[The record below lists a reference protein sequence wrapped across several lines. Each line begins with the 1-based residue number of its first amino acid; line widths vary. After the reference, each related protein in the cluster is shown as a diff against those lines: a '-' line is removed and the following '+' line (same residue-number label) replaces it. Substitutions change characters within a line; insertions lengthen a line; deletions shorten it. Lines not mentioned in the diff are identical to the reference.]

1 MNRVIIYFMGLS
13 LTGIAEQLKNNDKK
27 VQLIYAF
34 NGVGKTRLSREFK
47 ELVNPKHSEEEDNS
61 PIKFLYYNAFTEDL
75 FVWDND
81 LDGDEN
87 RKIIIQPNNFT
98 KLAFG
103 FLKDQGQDGNI
114 ANHFKHYTHSSITP
128 EINDDFSE
136 VTFSILRGGD
146 DSINNIKISKA
157 EESNFIWC
165 IFYSL
170 IEQIVEVLNIA
181 DANDRSTNDFDHL
194 EYVFIDDPVT
204 SLDENHLIELA
215 VDLSQLIKS
224 SDGVKFIITTHN
236 PLFYNVLYNELNL
249 RCGYMLEKQNDG
261 SCELSEKKGDSNKCF
276 SYHLF
281 LVQTIQKAIDANQ
294 IQKYHFTLLRNL
306 YKKTANFL
314 GYPKWTELLPDEKQT
329 YYNRIVQ
336 FTSHSTLSN
345 EIVAEP
351 TEPEKQIV
359 KFLLNHLINTKYY
372 RKSQK

>member
-1 MNRVIIYFMGLS
+1 MGLS
-13 LTGIAEQLKNNDKK
+13 LTEIAEQLKNNDKK

-47 ELVNPKHSEEEDNS
+47 ELVNPKHSEEENNS

-98 KLAFG
+98 NLAFG

-128 EINDDFSE
+128 KINDDFSE

-146 DSINNIKISKA
+146 DSINNIKISKG
-157 EESNFIWC
+157 EESNFVWC

-194 EYVFIDDPVT
+194 EYIFIDDPVT

-215 VDLSQLIKS
+215 VDLAQLIKNS
-224 SDGVKFIITTHN
+224 KSEVKFIITTHN

-306 YKKTANFL
+306 YEKTANFL

>member
-1 MNRVIIYFMGLS
+1 MGLS
-13 LTGIAEQLKNNDKK
+13 LTEIAEQLKNNDKK

-98 KLAFG
+98 NLAFG
-103 FLKDQGQDGNI
+103 FLKDQGQDSNI

-128 EINDDFSE
+128 KINDDFSE

-146 DSINNIKISKA
+146 DSINNIKISKG
-157 EESNFIWC
+157 EESNFVWC

-194 EYVFIDDPVT
+194 EYIFIDDPVT

-215 VDLSQLIKS
+215 VDLAQLIKS

-306 YKKTANFL
+306 YEKTANFL

-351 TEPEKQIV
+351 TEPEKQTV
-359 KFLLNHLINTKYY
+359 KFLLNHLINNKYY
-372 RKSQK
+372 KESSK